1 MLGFH
6 DTLVRRC
13 FTTQTR
19 SMALFVYTKENNIL
33 LFSPNDA
40 PYCAAGRIHGDAMS
54 HFYHLSPTTVLST
67 VSTGHH

>member
-1 MLGFH
+1 
-6 DTLVRRC
+6 
-13 FTTQTR
+13 
-19 SMALFVYTKENNIL
+19 MALFVYTKENNIL